1 MALTDIEGIGPALA
15 EKLKSAG
22 VGSIARL
29 LEKGATKKGRQEL
42 AAASGIG
49 ESLLLKF
56 VNHADLMRIKGIGGE
71 YAELLEASGVDTV
84 PALARRNPENLHAR
98 MAEVNAEKKLVRSL
112 PSVGQVTRWVEQA
125 RTLDRV
131 VEY

>member
-42 AAASGIG
+42 AAASEIG

>member
-125 RTLDRV
+125 KALDRV